1 MLCPTEEV
9 FQPITLLI
17 NHILHLFAYR
27 RIRNIASR
35 EIAELEVEVIRGKVF
50 E

>member
-1 MLCPTEEV
+1 MLRPAKEV
-9 FQPITLLI
+9 LQPVTFLI
-17 NHILHLFAYR
+17 NDILHFFAYR

-35 EIAELEVEVIRGKVF
+35 EIAILEVEVIRGKVF